1 MHILIF
7 KSFHKKLTEIQNRIL
22 PIALHLS
29 SFPICGGYRLNICGT
44 DITKSD
50 IPKFYQL
57 TGACSA
63 SPPTRTSGGA
73 QLRPRA
79 TGRQLPY
86 SELSPQ

>member
-1 MHILIF
+1 MYILIF

-29 SFPICGGYRLNICGT
+29 SFPICGGYRLNISGT

-63 SPPTRTSGGA
+63 SPPPEQAAVRS
-73 QLRPRA
+73 
-79 TGRQLPY
+79 
-86 SELSPQ
+86 